1 MDLFSV
7 YDGCITQENYVA
19 FLISEEPRQQQQR
32 EQLLELSLQQPL
44 LQR

>member
-19 FLISEEPRQQQQR
+19 FLISEEPRQQQR